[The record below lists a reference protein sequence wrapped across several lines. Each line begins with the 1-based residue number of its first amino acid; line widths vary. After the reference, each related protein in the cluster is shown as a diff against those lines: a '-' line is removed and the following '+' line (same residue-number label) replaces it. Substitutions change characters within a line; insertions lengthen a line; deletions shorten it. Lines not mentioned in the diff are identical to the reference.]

1 MTIAQ
6 PRAPLALLVAVQAV
20 VSGSSLVVEIVAGR
34 MLAPYVGM
42 SLYTWTSIIAVV
54 LAGFSVGHW
63 WGGHVAERP
72 ARQAL
77 VHTGWVLLAAAVTTG
92 CALVLLRLAGGP
104 VLESVGNPVLS
115 IVILTICVFF
125 VPSVF
130 AGVPAPV
137 LTQIAVTT
145 RTNQSGRASQS
156 GRALGA
162 MFAAGAVGAIAG
174 TVLAGFLFIPW
185 LGTALTLAIVTMVY
199 LASAGLLFFMARPV
213 QRPAIP
219 LLVAALALVASTV
232 ALTRISYCTLESRYF
247 CIKVLDVS
255 ADPASPVRR
264 LVLDHL
270 SHGTSSRDQ
279 PRLMFSQFTA
289 MIDEI
294 GRGRMGAEPF
304 STFFIGGGTYSVPRA
319 WADRATGPITVAE
332 IDPDVTAIAVRDF
345 WVAPDK
351 FEILHEDAR
360 RALLSRR
367 DRPYDVIVGDA
378 FGDIA
383 VPAHLVTREF
393 FALVQDRLSDDGV
406 FLMNVVDFPE
416 RLEALAAITAT
427 LQAVFPSVEI
437 WTAQQP
443 PVAGEQRVFVLAA
456 GSHPTPFSTIATG
469 APEPTR
475 FAALADSFVQRLTE
489 RGPAPVLTDDYA
501 PIDRLLAG
509 SLWGG

>member
-1 MTIAQ
+1 MTLSQ
-6 PRAPLALLVAVQAV
+6 PRAPLALMVAVQAV

-77 VHTGWVLLAAAVTTG
+77 VYTGWVLLAAAVTTG
-92 CALVLLRLAGGP
+92 CALVLLRFAGGP
-104 VLESVGNPVLS
+104 VLASVDHPVVS
-115 IVILTICVFF
+115 IVILTVCVFF
-125 VPSVF
+125 LPSVF

-137 LTQIAVTT
+137 LTQIAVVT
-145 RTNQSGRASQS
+145 RASRS

-185 LGTALTLAIVTMVY
+185 LGTATTLVIVTMVY
-199 LASAGLLFFMARPV
+199 LTSAGLLFFTARPIP
-213 QRPAIP
+213 RPGLP
-219 LLVAALALVASTV
+219 LLVAGFAVAMSAVT
-232 ALTRISYCTLESRYF
+232 LTRLSYCTLESRYF

-255 ADPASPVRR
+255 ADPVSPVRR

-279 PRLMFSQFTA
+279 PRLMFSEFTA

-294 GRGRMGAEPF
+294 GRGRMGTEPF

-319 WADRATGPITVAE
+319 WADRGTGPITVAE
-332 IDPDVTAIAVRDF
+332 IDPDVTTVAVRDF
-345 WVAPDK
+345 WVSADQ

-360 RALLSRR
+360 RALLTRSGRR
-367 DRPYDVIVGDA
+367 YDVIVGDA

-383 VPAHLVTREF
+383 VPSHLVTREF
-393 FALVQDRLSDDGV
+393 FTLVRNRLNDDGV

-416 RLEALAAITAT
+416 RLEALGAIAAT

-437 WTAQQP
+437 WTAQKA
-443 PVAGEQRVFVLAA
+443 PVAGENNA
-456 GSHPTPFSTIATG
+456 FSCWPQG
-469 APEPTR
+469 RNPHR
-475 FAALADSFVQRLTE
+475 SQRLQ
-489 RGPAPVLTDDYA
+489 PALLILPGLRRWLTVSCS
-501 PIDRLLAG
+501 G
-509 SLWGG
+509 

>member
-1 MTIAQ
+1 MTLPQ
-6 PRAPLALLVAVQAV
+6 LRAPLALLVAVQAV

-77 VHTGWVLLAAAVTTG
+77 VYTGWVLLAAAVTTG

-104 VLESVGNPVLS
+104 VLAGVEHPVAS
-115 IVILTICVFF
+115 IVILTVCVFF
-125 VPSVF
+125 LPSVF

-137 LTQIAVTT
+137 LTQIAVAT
-145 RTNQSGRASQS
+145 RASRS

-174 TVLAGFLFIPW
+174 TVLAGFLFIPR
-185 LGTALTLAIVTMVY
+185 LGTAITLAIVTMVY
-199 LASAGLLFFMARPV
+199 IASAGLLLLMARPV
-213 QRPAIP
+213 QRPGLP
-219 LLVAALALVASTV
+219 LLVAGLAVAMSTV
-232 ALTRISYCTLESRYF
+232 TLTRLSYCTLESRYF

-279 PRLMFSQFTA
+279 PRLMFSEFTA

-294 GRGRMGAEPF
+294 GRGRMGAKPF

-319 WADRATGPITVAE
+319 WADRGTGPIKVAE
-332 IDPDVTAIAVRDF
+332 IDPDVTAIAIRDF
-345 WVAPDK
+345 WVAADQ

-360 RALLSRR
+360 RALLSRPGQR
-367 DRPYDVIVGDA
+367 YDVIVGDA

-393 FALVQDRLSDDGV
+393 FTLVRDRLSDDGV

-416 RLEALAAITAT
+416 RLEALGAITAT
-427 LQAVFPSVEI
+427 LQSVFPSVEI
-437 WTAQQP
+437 WTTQQP

-456 GSHPTPFSTIATG
+456 GSHPTPFSTIVAD

-475 FAALADSFVQRLTE
+475 FAALADSFVQRLIE

-509 SLWGG
+509 NLWGG

>member
-1 MTIAQ
+1 MTTSQ
-6 PRAPLALLVAVQAV
+6 PRVPLALMVAVQAV

-54 LAGFSVGHW
+54 LAGFSAGHW

-77 VHTGWVLLAAAVTTG
+77 AYTGWVLLAAAGTTA
-92 CALVLLRLAGGP
+92 CALLLLRIASDPILETVTHP
-104 VLESVGNPVLS
+104 VWS
-115 IVILTICVFF
+115 IAALTVCVFF
-125 VPSVF
+125 LPSLF

-137 LTQIAVTT
+137 LTQIAVTMRAT
-145 RTNQSGRASQS
+145 RS

-185 LGTALTLAIVTMVY
+185 LGTAATLAIVTAVY
-199 LASAGLLFFMARPV
+199 LVSSALLFWAARPV
-213 QRPAIP
+213 IRPALPVI
-219 LLVAALALVASTV
+219 VAGLAVATSAVT
-232 ALTRISYCTLESRYF
+232 LTRLSNCDVESRYF
-247 CIKVLDVS
+247 CIRVLDVS

-264 LVLDHL
+264 MVLDHL
-270 SHGTSSRDQ
+270 SHGTSARDH
-279 PRLMFSQFTA
+279 PRLMFTEFTA

-294 GRGRMGAEPF
+294 ARARMGADPF
-304 STFFIGGGTYSVPRA
+304 SAFFIGGGTYSVPRS
-319 WADRATGPITVAE
+319 WADRATGPVTVAE
-332 IDPDVTAIAVRDF
+332 IDPEVTAVAVSDF
-345 WVAPDK
+345 WLETDGLD
-351 FEILHEDAR
+351 ILHEDAR
-360 RALLSRR
+360 NALIRR
-367 DRPYDVIVGDA
+367 PDQTYDVIVGDA

-393 FALVQDRLSDDGV
+393 FQLVRARLARNGV

-416 RLEALAAITAT
+416 RMQALGAIAAT
-427 LQAVFPSVEI
+427 LQSVFPSVEI
-437 WTAQQP
+437 WTVERP
-443 PVAGEQRVFVLAA
+443 PVRGEQRVFVLAA
-456 GSHPTPFSTIATG
+456 GAEPSAFSSFLAG

-475 FAALADSFVQRLTE
+475 FAALAQSFTSRLMASGRT
-489 RGPAPVLTDDYA
+489 PILTDDYA

-509 SLWGG
+509 NHFSGE

>member
-1 MTIAQ
+1 MTLSQA
-6 PRAPLALLVAVQAV
+6 RAPLALLVAIQAV

-63 WGGHVAERP
+63 WGGHVAERT

-77 VHTGWVLLAAAVTTG
+77 VYTGWVLLAAAFATG
-92 CALVLLRLAGGP
+92 CALVLLRFTGGP
-104 VLESVGNPVLS
+104 VLESVGHPVVS

-125 VPSVF
+125 LPSVF

-145 RTNQSGRASQS
+145 RADKS

-185 LGTALTLAIVTMVY
+185 LGTAITLSIVTLVY

-213 QRPAIP
+213 QRPGLP
-219 LLVAALALVASTV
+219 VLVAGLAIAMSAVT
-232 ALTRISYCTLESRYF
+232 LTRLSYCSLESRYF

-270 SHGTSSRDQ
+270 SHGTSSREQ
-279 PRLMFSQFTA
+279 PRLMFSEFTA

-294 GRGRMGAEPF
+294 GRGRMGSEAF

-319 WADRATGPITVAE
+319 WADRNTGPVTVAE

-345 WVAPDK
+345 WVAASQ

-360 RALLSRR
+360 RALLTRSERR
-367 DRPYDVIVGDA
+367 YDVIVGDA

-383 VPAHLVTREF
+383 VPSHLVTHEF
-393 FALVQDRLSDDGV
+393 FTLVRDRLSDDGV

-416 RLEALAAITAT
+416 RLEALGAITAT
-427 LQAVFPSVEI
+427 LQSVFPSVEV

-456 GSHPTPFSTIATG
+456 GSQPTPFSTIVTG
-469 APEPTR
+469 ASDPTR

-489 RGPAPVLTDDYA
+489 RGGSIVLSDDYA